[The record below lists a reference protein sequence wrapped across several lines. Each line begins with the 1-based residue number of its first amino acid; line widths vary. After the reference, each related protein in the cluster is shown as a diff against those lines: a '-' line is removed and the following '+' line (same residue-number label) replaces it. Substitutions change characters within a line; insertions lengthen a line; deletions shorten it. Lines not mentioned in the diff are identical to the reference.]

1 LNLNKVSISF
11 RLTAWF
17 TVVFLCGFVVLG
29 IAMWVG
35 WSYTLSSGRDR
46 TLARRAARALEALS
60 NFSSQPEALIS
71 ARYDEFV
78 DATPEGNLIDIFD
91 STGRMLYP
99 TNPSAPKDF
108 PWPRRTRPAHDVYR
122 NLMYRGREYRVLQH
136 PANIGPHRI
145 LIVVGGQLE
154 DNRQM
159 LARFTTGLVETIP
172 LLLAGTALAGYL
184 MSRRALQPVGR
195 LTAAVRSLSI
205 GNLAERLP
213 IGQTGDELQRLAET
227 CNDMLARLETAV
239 AQIKRFT
246 ADASHELRS
255 PLSYISMVSEC
266 ALRHPD
272 LPAECREW
280 FKDILVES
288 QEATH
293 LLEDMLL
300 LARADAGHVDIPFE
314 NTDLVPLVEDAL
326 ERARVSAESKRHRL
340 VLQYVDGPF
349 EVRGDRTN
357 LRRLIWTLVDN
368 AIKYTPEGG
377 RVEILLEG
385 NGTQVRL
392 RVRDTGVGIPA
403 PLLPRVFERFFRAD
417 PARSETGTGLGL
429 AIAKWI
435 ADVHQADL
443 SVESEPGAGSVFTV
457 AFPAQSSGSLKVR
470 MV

>member
-1 LNLNKVSISF
+1 LSKVSISF

-17 TVVFLCGFVVLG
+17 TAVFLCGFVILG

-46 TLARRAARALEALS
+46 TLSRRAARAFEVVSNYAGQPAALR
-60 NFSSQPEALIS
+60 S

-78 DATPEGNLIDIFD
+78 EATPEGNLIEVFD
-91 STGRMLYP
+91 SGGRMLYP
-99 TNPSAPKDF
+99 RNPSAPKDF
-108 PWPRRTRPAHDVYR
+108 PWPPRDRPASDRYR

-136 PANIGPHRI
+136 PASVGTEQL
-145 LIVVGGQLE
+145 LIVVSGQLE
-154 DNRQM
+154 DTRQM
-159 LARFTTGLVETIP
+159 LAHFTTGLIETIP
-172 LLLAGTALAGYL
+172 LLLAGTALAGYF
-184 MSRRALQPVGR
+184 MSRRALQPVGE

-255 PLSYISMVSEC
+255 PLSYIFMVSEC
-266 ALRHPD
+266 ALRHPN
-272 LPAECREW
+272 LPQECREW
-280 FKDILVES
+280 FEDILAES
-288 QEATH
+288 QDATH
-293 LLEDMLL
+293 LLEDMLV

-314 NTDLVPLVEDAL
+314 RTDLVPLVEDAL
-326 ERARVSAESKRHRL
+326 DRARARAEIKRHRL
-340 VLQYVDGPF
+340 NLQCVDGPF
-349 EVRGDRTN
+349 EVRGNRAS

-377 RVEILLEG
+377 RVEIRLEG
-385 NGTQVRL
+385 NESQVRL
-392 RVRDTGVGIPA
+392 HVRDTGVGIPA
-403 PLLPRVFERFFRAD
+403 HLLPRVFERFFRAD
-417 PARSETGTGLGL
+417 PARSQTGTGLGL

-435 ADVHQADL
+435 ADVHQAEL
-443 SVESEPGAGSVFTV
+443 IVESEAGAGSVFTV
-457 AFPAQSSGSLKVR
+457 AFPAQSSGFLKVG

>member
-1 LNLNKVSISF
+1 LNKVSISF

-17 TVVFLCGFVVLG
+17 TAVFLCGFVILG

-35 WSYTLSSGRDR
+35 WSYTLSSSRDR
-46 TLARRAARALEALS
+46 TLSRRAARALEVLS
-60 NFSSQPEALIS
+60 NYAGQPVASRL

-78 DATPEGNLIDIFD
+78 DATPEGNLIQIFD
-91 STGRMLYP
+91 SGGRMLYP
-99 TNPSAPKDF
+99 QNPSSPKDF
-108 PWPRRTRPAHDVYR
+108 PWPQKNRTAADRYQD
-122 NLMYRGREYRVLQH
+122 LIYRGREYRALQH
-136 PANIGPHRI
+136 PVSFGAQK
-145 LIVVGGQLE
+145 LLVVVSGQLE

-159 LARFTTGLVETIP
+159 LARFTTGLIETIP
-172 LLLAGTALAGYL
+172 LLLAGTALAGYF
-184 MSRRALQPVGR
+184 MSRRALQPVGQ
-195 LTAAVRSLSI
+195 LTAAMRSLSI

-255 PLSYISMVSEC
+255 PLSYIFMVSEC
-266 ALRHPD
+266 ALRHPG
-272 LPAECREW
+272 LPEECREW
-280 FKDILVES
+280 FRDILAES
-288 QEATH
+288 QDATH
-293 LLEDMLL
+293 LLEDMLM

-314 NTDLVPLVEDAL
+314 RTDLVPLVEDAL
-326 ERARVSAESKRHRL
+326 ERARAPAATKHHR
-340 VLQYVDGPF
+340 VKLQCVDGPF
-349 EVRGDRTN
+349 EVRGDQSS

-385 NGTQVRL
+385 NETRVRL

-403 PLLPRVFERFFRAD
+403 HLLPRVFERFFRAD
-417 PARSETGTGLGL
+417 PARSQTGTGLGL

-435 ADVHQADL
+435 ADVHHADL
-443 SVESEPGAGSVFTV
+443 AVESEPGAGSVFTV
-457 AFPAQSSGSLKVR
+457 AFPAQSSGSLKVG
-470 MV
+470 VV

>member
-1 LNLNKVSISF
+1 
-11 RLTAWF
+11 
-17 TVVFLCGFVVLG
+17 
-29 IAMWVG
+29 MWVG

-46 TLARRAARALEALS
+46 TLSRRAARALEVLS
-60 NFSSQPEALIS
+60 NFSSQPVKLIS

-78 DATPEGNLIDIFD
+78 EATPEGNLIQIFD
-91 STGRMLYP
+91 SGGRMLYP
-99 TNPSAPKDF
+99 KNPSAPKDF
-108 PWPRRTRPAHDVYR
+108 PWPQRNRTGHDMYQ
-122 NLMYRGREYRVLQH
+122 NLMYGEREYRALQH
-136 PANIGPHRI
+136 PAKLGSDEI
-145 LIVVGGQLE
+145 LIAVSGQLE

-159 LARFTTGLVETIP
+159 LARFTTGLIETIP
-172 LLLAGTALAGYL
+172 LLLAGTALAGYF

-213 IGQTGDELQRLAET
+213 IGQTGDELQRLAAT
-227 CNDMLARLETAV
+227 CNDMLERLETAV

-255 PLSYISMVSEC
+255 PLSYIFMVSEC
-266 ALRHPD
+266 ALRHPG
-272 LPAECREW
+272 LPSQCREW
-280 FKDILVES
+280 FEDILAES

-300 LARADAGHVDIPFE
+300 LARADAGHVDISFE
-314 NTDLVPLVEDAL
+314 RTDLVPLVEDAL
-326 ERARVSAESKRHRL
+326 ARARAPAETKHHR
-340 VLQYVDGPF
+340 VKLQCVDGPF
-349 EVRGDRTN
+349 EVRGDQSS

-385 NGTQVRL
+385 NETQVRL
-392 RVRDTGVGIPA
+392 CVRDTGVGIPA
-403 PLLPRVFERFFRAD
+403 HLLPRVFERFFRAD
-417 PARSETGTGLGL
+417 PARSQTGTGLGL

-443 SVESEPGAGSVFTV
+443 AVESEPGAGSVFTV
-457 AFPAQSSGSLKVR
+457 VFPVQSSGSLKVG

>member
-1 LNLNKVSISF
+1 MNRFSISF
-11 RLTAWF
+11 RLTLWF
-17 TVVFLCGFVVLG
+17 TTIFLCGFVILG
-29 IAMWVG
+29 IAMWFG
-35 WSYTLSSGRDR
+35 WSYTLASGRDR
-46 TLARRAARALEALS
+46 TLSRRGARALEVLT
-60 NFSSQPEALIS
+60 NFSRQPAALIS
-71 ARYDEFV
+71 KRYDEFV

-99 TNPSAPKDF
+99 KNPAAPKDF
-108 PWPRRTRPAHDVYR
+108 PWPQRNRTDHDMYQ
-122 NLMYRGREYRVLQH
+122 NLMYGEREYRTLQH
-136 PANIGPHRI
+136 PAKLGADEI

-159 LARFTTGLVETIP
+159 LARFTTGLIETIP
-172 LLLAGTALAGYL
+172 LLLAGAALAGYF

-205 GNLAERLP
+205 GNLSERVP
-213 IGQTGDELQRLAET
+213 IGNTGDELHRLAET

-246 ADASHELRS
+246 DDASHELRS
-255 PLSYISMVSEC
+255 PLSYICMVSEC

-280 FKDILVES
+280 FEDILAES
-288 QEATH
+288 QDATH

-300 LARADAGHVDIPFE
+300 LARADAGHVNMPFE

-326 ERARVSAESKRHRL
+326 ERARVGAASKRHRL
-340 VLQYVDGPF
+340 VLHCAGGPF
-349 EVRGDRTN
+349 EIRGDRTS

-385 NGTQVRL
+385 NETQVRL
-392 RVRDTGVGIPA
+392 CVRDTGVGIPA
-403 PLLPRVFERFFRAD
+403 HLLPRVFDRFFRTD
-417 PARSETGTGLGL
+417 PARSQTGTGLGL

-435 ADVHQADL
+435 ADVHQAQL
-443 SVESEPGAGSVFTV
+443 RVESEPGTGSVFTV
-457 AFPAQSSGSLKVR
+457 AFRAQSSDSFKVR

>member
-1 LNLNKVSISF
+1 MNRISISF
-11 RLTAWF
+11 RLTLWF
-17 TVVFLCGFVVLG
+17 TAVFLCGFVILG

-46 TLARRAARALEALS
+46 TLARRAARAFETLS
-60 NFSSQPEALIS
+60 NFSNQPPAIL
-71 ARYDEFV
+71 ATRYDEF
-78 DATPEGNLIDIFD
+78 AASTPEGNLIRVLDGG
-91 STGRMLYP
+91 GRMLYP
-99 TNPSAPKDF
+99 KAPAAPADF
-108 PWPRRTRPAHDVYR
+108 PWPKLDRTPADR
-122 NLMYRGREYRVLQH
+122 FQNLRYRGREYRVLQH
-136 PANIGPHRI
+136 PARLGPEEMLI
-145 LIVVGGQLE
+145 LVGGQLE

-159 LARFTTGLVETIP
+159 LARFTAGLVETIP
-172 LLLAGTALAGYL
+172 LLLAGTALAGYF

-205 GNLAERLP
+205 GNLSERLP

-255 PLSYISMVSEC
+255 PLSYIFMVSEC

-272 LPAECREW
+272 LSSQCREW
-280 FKDILVES
+280 FEEILAES

-300 LARADAGHVDIPFE
+300 LARADAAHVDLPFE
-314 NTDLVPLVEDAL
+314 LEDLRPLVEEAL
-326 ERARVSAESKRHRL
+326 ERARVPAAAKGQSLTLHCA
-340 VLQYVDGPF
+340 DGLF
-349 EVRGDRTN
+349 EIRGDRAS
-357 LRRLIWTLVDN
+357 LRRLVWTLLDN

-377 RVEILLEG
+377 SVNVLLEG
-385 NGTQVRL
+385 NGTQVLL

-403 PLLPRVFERFFRAD
+403 HLQPRVFERFFRAD
-417 PARSETGTGLGL
+417 PARSQNGTGLGL

-443 SVESEPGAGSVFTV
+443 AVESEPGAGSVFTV
-457 AFPAQSSGSLKVR
+457 VFPAQSSGSLKVR
-470 MV
+470 VV